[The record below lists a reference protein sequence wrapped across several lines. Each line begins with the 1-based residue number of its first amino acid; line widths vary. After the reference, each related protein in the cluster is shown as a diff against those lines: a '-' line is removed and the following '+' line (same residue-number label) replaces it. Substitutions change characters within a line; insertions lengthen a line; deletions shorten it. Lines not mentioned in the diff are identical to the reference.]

1 MDGCDLVKIG
11 LHFLGSTIWIRSE
24 RPYQIE
30 ISLRMLQETIS
41 LFGTI
46 HPECFN
52 LAVRKLASAAVEST
66 AGTRMLGNKHFF
78 DLQFHSLAR
87 ALRHSSMEQETRTT
101 VLIDNAIV
109 RPFPK
114 YDVFNSNIV
123 RDSFL

>member
-1 MDGCDLVKIG
+1 MDGCYLVKIG

-41 LFGTI
+41 LFGQI

-52 LAVRKLASAAVEST
+52 LAIRMLASAEVEST
-66 AGTRMLGNKHFF
+66 TGTRMLGNKHFF

-87 ALRHSSMEQETRTT
+87 ALRHSSMEQETRTA

-123 RDSFL
+123 RDSLL

>member
-1 MDGCDLVKIG
+1 M
-11 LHFLGSTIWIRSE
+11 F
-24 RPYQIE
+24 
-30 ISLRMLQETIS
+30 QETIN
-41 LFGTI
+41 LYGII

-52 LAVRKLASAAVEST
+52 LAVRKLASTEVEST

-87 ALRHSSMEQETRTT
+87 ALRHSSMEQETCTA
-101 VLIDNAIV
+101 VLIDNVIV